1 MRFKLDKNFG
11 YYRLVHDVTF
21 KVVRGAVVET
31 KHYYVAWY
39 DKVQHQTCRRSLRTD
54 DLSVA
59 MDKINSILRSGVKGD
74 PTAVLDEDA
83 CSDIAGV
90 LDDYEK
96 SHLDLASAGQ
106 TRTAINHLKSH
117 IGSIR
122 IDAWTK
128 VHFRKFEKDFLAR
141 GYKKSY
147 LSRICAVLRAA
158 LNQAEDD
165 EKIIRAPKIPE
176 VCSSDDQDAAPLRG
190 RLMTTKEIANLF
202 EQVNEEHFLDYLI
215 AELNTASRPITILEC
230 DTQGIDWS
238 HAIFEMNPAGR
249 PQTKKYRPTVRIPKT
264 WEPWLRQAPPGRL
277 ISFNGKPVQSIK
289 KAFRTARKNADLKP
303 DAAGVGVATY
313 SIRHT
318 LARYLE
324 DCGVP
329 HEQISILLGHVKI
342 DRKKTTDRYSPRNP
356 RSPLYLSEATQA
368 IERFVHEVN
377 QHTKKWDLLIPYAT
391 KAEYKK
397 DGDPQPCAS
406 AENFESKNSGG
417 ACDTPASDQVEVP
430 QTLRTSTTDE
440 RS

>member
-1 MRFKLDKNFG
+1 MRFKLDKKFG

-39 DKVQHQTCRRSLRTD
+39 DKVQHQTCRRSLTTD
-54 DLSVA
+54 DLSLA
-59 MDKINSILRSGVKGD
+59 MDKINLILRSGIKGD
-74 PTAVLDEDA
+74 PKAVLDA
-83 CSDIAGV
+83 GTCINIADV
-90 LDDYEK
+90 LDGYQK
-96 SHLDLASAGQ
+96 SNPDLASASQ
-106 TRTAINHLKSH
+106 MRTAIKHLKH
-117 IGSIR
+117 HVGSIR
-122 IDAWTK
+122 IDAWTRGD
-128 VHFRKFEKDFLAR
+128 FRKFEKEFLAL
-141 GYKKSY
+141 GYKKTY

-190 RLMTTKEIANLF
+190 RLMTTEEIAQLID
-202 EQVNEEHFLDYLI
+202 QVHEEHFLDYLM
-215 AELNTASRPITILEC
+215 AELNTASRPITILESN
-230 DTQGIDWS
+230 TQGIDWS

-249 PQTKKYRPTVRIPKT
+249 PQTKKYRPTVRISKT

-368 IERFVHEVN
+368 IERFVREIN
-377 QHTKKWDLLIPYAT
+377 KYTRKWDLLIPYAI
-391 KAEYKK
+391 KPGYKK
-397 DGDPQPCAS
+397 DGDPPRTGADNC
-406 AENFESKNSGG
+406 EPKNSGG